1 MAAILVTKSVKAT
14 YVLNGGTNPETGK
27 ALSKSVTFNGLR
39 SNPSADTVSTIG
51 GLLAPVLLYPIT
63 RMETTEVKTVE
74 TN

>member
-14 YVLNGGTNPETGK
+14 YVLNAGTNPETGK
-27 ALSKSVTFNGLR
+27 NINKSVIFNGLR
-39 SNPSADTVSTIG
+39 SNPNADTIATIG
-51 GLLAPVLLYPIT
+51 GLLSPVLLYPVS

>member
-1 MAAILVTKSVKAT
+1 MASILVTKSVKAT

-27 ALSKSVTFNGLR
+27 AVSKSVSFHNLR
-39 SNPSADTVSTIG
+39 SNPSADSVAAVGT
-51 GLLAPVLLYPIT
+51 LLTDVLLYPIT